1 MPVPTPQPRPSLRN
15 VLTSDGRLACG
26 VELRSAGPAAVE
38 IAGSLAFDV
47 LVIDAL
53 HSPVSPFSGE
63 VEALIRAA
71 GAHGASVLV
80 RSPELASG
88 TINRILNDGAH
99 GVIVPDIAS
108 ATDAERAAAACR
120 YPPRG
125 RRGAAPMVRSANYGI
140 TAWDDYRKSVNED
153 TIVLA
158 SLATAEGVEA
168 ASAITAVDGIDGVV
182 FEIFQLAVE
191 AGVAPDGAT
200 PGQLHASSAIA
211 AARAAG
217 KVVAAAVRSQEEAR
231 AWRDAGCT
239 LILLGDELVVF
250 ARLAAELRESLSF
263 LPGTGGE
270 RLGRSLRARIDAG
283 ETVLGTFSTLVEAP
297 FIEILG
303 RAGFDF
309 VITDCEESP
318 GDSYGMRL
326 EDLVRAAD
334 AAGIATIVRPVE
346 NRAAAVNRALNAGA
360 EGVYV
365 PHVRTAD
372 DCRAVVAAALYPP
385 AGRRGAAPVVRAAS
399 FGIEPWADYHRRV
412 NRDNLAMIMI
422 EDLEGVENIDEIV
435 SVAGLAGVLVGT
447 WDLAVELGCADYGP
461 PKPQVMTHVS
471 RVIDA
476 TVGAGLIMS
485 AHCWSADAARKY
497 AELGCRMLIVSLDS
511 TLLAVALRELEANA
525 AALRS

>member
-1 MPVPTPQPRPSLRN
+1 MPVPSPQPRPPLRN
-15 VLTSDGRLACG
+15 VLTESGRLACG

-47 LVIDAL
+47 LVIDAQ
-53 HSPVSPFSGE
+53 HSPVSPFSGQ

-108 ATDAERAAAACR
+108 AAAAERAAAACR

-125 RRGAAPMVRSANYGI
+125 RRGAAPIVRSANYGL
-140 TAWDDYRKSVNED
+140 TPWDEYRENVND
-153 TIVLA
+153 GTVVLV
-158 SLATAEGVEA
+158 SLATAESVGA
-168 ASAITAVDGIDGVV
+168 AQAIVSVDGIDGVV
-182 FEIFQLAVE
+182 FESLQLAVE
-191 AGVAPDGAT
+191 AGVDSASAVPDRVAVAAVRAVR
-200 PGQLHASSAIA
+200 ASGKIA
-211 AARAAG
+211 A
-217 KVVAAAVRSQEEAR
+217 VAVRSQSEAR
-231 AWRDAGCT
+231 AWRDAGCA
-239 LILLGDELVVF
+239 LILLGDELAVF
-250 ARLAAELRESLSF
+250 ARLAAELRESLTF
-263 LPGTGGE
+263 LSGTGGQ
-270 RLGRSLRARIDAG
+270 RSGRSIRARVKAG

-297 FIEILG
+297 YIEILG

-318 GDSYGMRL
+318 GDSYGMQL
-326 EDLVRAAD
+326 DDLVRAAD
-334 AAGIATIVRPVE
+334 ASGIATIVRPVE
-346 NRAAAVNRALNAGA
+346 NRAGAINRALNAGA
-360 EGVYV
+360 EGVFV
-365 PHVRTAD
+365 PHVRTAA
-372 DCRAVVAAALYPP
+372 DCRAVVDAALYPP
-385 AGRRGAAPVVRAAS
+385 AGRRGAAPVVRAAN
-399 FGIEPWADYHRRV
+399 FGIEPWADYRRRA

-422 EDLEGVENIDEIV
+422 EDVEGVENIDEIV
-435 SVAGLAGVLVGT
+435 RIPGLAGVLIGT

-461 PKPQVMTHVS
+461 PKPQVMAHVS

-485 AHCWSADAARKY
+485 AHCWSADAASNY

-511 TLLAVALRELEANA
+511 TLLIQALRELEADA
-525 AALRS
+525 AALRL